1 MQEIMRY
8 HKSLVSPREVSFD
21 NACIIQTGENW
32 ESHPP
37 HLSVENQLSAFIP
50 FCAFPT
56 AAISELRP
64 NISFPLCTSFQPTT
78 LQGQLCYKLKVNTT
92 SGMGKRNAL
101 VLLLDYQEDLSLQVP
116 FQNEDNDDS
125 KITTTLNFDTAENVQ
140 KNEAKIQIS
149 TLSSANYFGEGTY
162 KMSVVKKM
170 TAKSAFLKM
179 PMKDRN
185 CQVEP
190 FEECRTKALLAEC
203 QCIPLE
209 ILSIKVCKDC
219 FRSQYLK

>member
-1 MQEIMRY
+1 
-8 HKSLVSPREVSFD
+8 
-21 NACIIQTGENW
+21 
-32 ESHPP
+32 
-37 HLSVENQLSAFIP
+37 
-50 FCAFPT
+50 
-56 AAISELRP
+56 
-64 NISFPLCTSFQPTT
+64 
-78 LQGQLCYKLKVNTT
+78 
-92 SGMGKRNAL
+92 MGKRNAL

-116 FQNEDNDDS
+116 FQNEDDGDS

-149 TLSSANYFGEGTY
+149 TLSSGNYFGEGTY

-179 PMKDRN
+179 PLKDRN
-185 CQVEP
+185 CQVEL

-209 ILSIKVCKDC
+209 FLSIEV
-219 FRSQYLK
+219 R